1 MTETKTINIR
11 AIEINPGK
19 TLRSTIT
26 AIIHEIG
33 VPAHV
38 LGHRYLKDAI
48 AAAVNDPTVL
58 DKNIT
63 KRLYP
68 HVASLNNTTPS
79 RVERAIRHAIEVAW
93 NRGDW
98 DTLNNFFGNTIDID
112 KGKPTNSEFIA
123 LIADVISQ
131 SFQQ

>member
-19 TLRSTIT
+19 TLKATIT

-33 VPAHV
+33 VPAHIK
-38 LGHRYLKDAI
+38 GYNYLRAAI
-48 AAAVNDPTVL
+48 EEVVKDPTMIEAV
-58 DKNIT
+58 T

-68 HVASLNNTTPS
+68 KVAKKFQSTTS
-79 RVERAIRHAIEVAW
+79 KVERAIRHAVEVAW

-98 DTLNNFFGNTIDID
+98 ETLNKFFGNTIDAS

-123 LIADVISQ
+123 LIADVIGQ
-131 SFQQ
+131 LIEE